1 MERYLVEDSNP
12 ALSWSFYSI
21 HRQLQSKILRDLQTV
36 PYQHQLTF
44 DRAVALIARDF
55 PAFPKF
61 MTPNFSQWPSN
72 EKLIAHVLKLNSVY
86 RANERSQGQDE
97 TPTEVP
103 LIPSMA
109 FAELLTGAGYY
120 LYEVGLADSCVAVLE
135 TAEKISHEFRTSSTA
150 EATTSMQGGQPSL
163 HANSLKLETTAI
175 AISWGIIE
183 QAQGL
188 TGARKAMAKAK
199 EVVALRENH
208 ASLPGRSPDD
218 RFESQVL
225 LSNAYNDIGIEKIHM
240 HQYASAM
247 DYLQK
252 SLDLKRQLET
262 QGLAIPAFEFAE
274 SINNMGFAALGQ
286 NLTEEAL
293 KYSERAVDLIY
304 KDGSHDS
311 DVTRFTFSHGVTLF
325 LNGQPQRALDVMKQV
340 YQNRKDIFGE
350 SGRQTRD
357 ASYAV
362 SFIYY
367 AQGHFEDA
375 R

>member
-1 MERYLVEDSNP
+1 
-12 ALSWSFYSI
+12 
-21 HRQLQSKILRDLQTV
+21 
-36 PYQHQLTF
+36 
-44 DRAVALIARDF
+44 
-55 PAFPKF
+55 
-61 MTPNFSQWPSN
+61 
-72 EKLIAHVLKLNSVY
+72 
-86 RANERSQGQDE
+86 
-97 TPTEVP
+97 
-103 LIPSMA
+103 MA

-135 TAEKISHEFRTSSTA
+135 TAEKISHEFRTSTA
-150 EATTSMQGGQPSL
+150 EATMQGGQPL
-163 HANSLKLETTAI
+163 IYANSLKLETTAI

-208 ASLPGRSPDD
+208 ASLPGLSSDD
-218 RFESQVL
+218 MFESQVL

-252 SLDLKRQLET
+252 SLDLKRQLEA
-262 QGLAIPAFEFAE
+262 QGLTIPAFEFAE

-286 NLTEEAL
+286 NLTEEAI

-362 SFIYY
+362 SFIHY

-375 R
+375 RYVFCHFFILSLTA